1 MGGRDALLGVVV
13 VVVHVVL
20 GGPLRHP
27 RVGGRPHR
35 LGHLHRVVVG
45 VGGRVIGNMGL
56 LVVVEWAWGG
66 RDGWRAW
73 RSSHDHHRRLG
84 SSGVVWRLR
93 GEPRRAYRG
102 GEVGV
107 SGVHERG
114 GEKGRT
120 GGPPRCSRGSKGVGG
135 VGGAGD

>member
-13 VVVHVVL
+13 EVVHMVL

-45 VGGRVIGNMGL
+45 VGGRVVRNMGL
-56 LVVVEWAWGG
+56 LVVVEWAESG
-66 RDGWRAW
+66 RDGWRA
-73 RSSHDHHRRLG
+73 RRPSHDHHRRLG
-84 SSGVVWRLR
+84 SPRVVWRLR

-107 SGVHERG
+107 SGVHERR

-120 GGPPRCSRGSKGVGG
+120 GGPPRGSGG
-135 VGGAGD
+135 SWGAGRVGGAGD